1 MYDYRDKDLGS
12 VSQIPQRGIDGEKKK
27 GKGEE
32 EGRGKGRGKGIKTTF
47 SSFKK

>member
-12 VSQIPQRGIDGEKKK
+12 VSQIPWRGIEREKK
-27 GKGEE
+27 GKGEGE
-32 EGRGKGRGKGIKTTF
+32 EKGKGREIKTTF